1 MRSVKITSILIL
13 FLFILPVSAKAE
25 TRIVTSTDLIENASA
40 LDGDTV
46 VYSGEVVGDILSRG
60 DYAWINVSDGAN
72 SIGIYIPKSQAE
84 KIEHVGRYRV
94 VGDTVSLTGTF
105 HRACAEHGGDMDI
118 HADFINV
125 TKSGYT
131 EEDNPSAK
139 LLVTSGALS
148 LCALAGAIFVLKKK
162 VCVT

>member
-60 DYAWINVSDGAN
+60 DYACRRGWPR
-72 SIGIYIPKSQAE
+72 IYCTSLKHKPPLFIFVFLSE
-84 KIEHVGRYRV
+84 
-94 VGDTVSLTGTF
+94 TVY
-105 HRACAEHGGDMDI
+105 A
-118 HADFINV
+118 
-125 TKSGYT
+125 
-131 EEDNPSAK
+131 
-139 LLVTSGALS
+139 
-148 LCALAGAIFVLKKK
+148 LCAGFRFTDKRAYSKHFSPCGLFTRDADNRICYNKRLRYQL
-162 VCVT
+162 